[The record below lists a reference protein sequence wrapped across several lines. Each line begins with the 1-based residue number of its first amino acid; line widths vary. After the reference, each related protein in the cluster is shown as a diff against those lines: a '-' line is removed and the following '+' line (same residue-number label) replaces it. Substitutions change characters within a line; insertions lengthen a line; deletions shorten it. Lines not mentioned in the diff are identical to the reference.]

1 MTSLTVY
8 SAPWCGH
15 CHRLKTAL
23 TRADIPFDEV
33 DVDQTPGAIELITEI
48 GGGTWLIP
56 TVVMPDGSGL
66 VNPSLQEIRDRLT

>member
-1 MTSLTVY
+1 MTSITVY

-15 CHRLKTAL
+15 CHRLKAAL
-23 TRADIPFDEV
+23 TRAEIPYVEV
-33 DVDQTPGAIELITEI
+33 NVDQTPGAIDLITEI

-56 TVVMPDGSGL
+56 TVVLPDGSGL